1 MSQPGESNNLMAAAD
16 ADATV
21 VRLGGGGAAASQ
33 RDSRAAMRTPSQAG
47 PMANNL
53 SQLLNR
59 VMALS
64 LGRKLALAAGV
75 MAAIAILFSATQSV
89 RGKDDWRVLFA
100 NVSERDGGAIIAAL
114 QQMNVPF
121 RFTEGGGA
129 IMVPGGVV
137 HETRLKLAGQ
147 GLPKS
152 GTVGF
157 EVLENQ
163 KLGTSQFVEQVN
175 FQRGLE
181 GELAKSIQG
190 LAQVERARVH
200 LAIPKAS
207 AFVREQQQPSAS
219 VVLSLYPGRFLSE
232 QQVVAITHL
241 VSSSVPQLAPQA
253 VTIVDSNG
261 ALLAPNPQRSASS
274 GLDASQLRY
283 VSDLES
289 AFTKRI
295 VSILEPI
302 TGRDNV
308 RAQVAVDVDFT
319 QVEMTEEKFRPNS
332 PPNQAAIRSQESL
345 ESNGGNNQPGGVPG
359 ALSNQPPAAGLA
371 PIDAVPPPGGA
382 GVALPRLNANTRKET
397 TTNYEVDRSIQHTKN
412 GRGQIKRVSAAVI
425 VNYRAV
431 ADKNGVPK
439 PQPFSA
445 EEVEQINALIRDTMG
460 FNKDRGDSVSVAN
473 IPFNAPVLEEI
484 PFYKQPDNI
493 ELGKEL
499 LKFGLL
505 AIAIAAVV
513 WGVIRPILFP
523 RKTPE
528 MLAAEQAAAAA
539 VAAPGTI
546 DPLQAYDLAKERRAM
561 FERERLAR
569 EEERKHLEADL
580 KRLEDEKRR
589 EYDGLLD
596 YAKQYVGKD
605 SRVVATVVKDWMG
618 SDQAAAQQS
627 SKT

>member
-1 MSQPGESNNLMAAAD
+1 MSQTGETNNLMAAAD

-21 VRLGGGGAAASQ
+21 VRVGGRGTSNP
-33 RDSRAAMRTPSQAG
+33 RAESSTPTNAG

-53 SQLLNR
+53 SQLSSR
-59 VMALS
+59 VMALP

-75 MAAIAILFSATQSV
+75 MAAVAIIFSATQSV

-100 NVSERDGGAIIAAL
+100 NINERDGAAIIASL
-114 QQMNVPF
+114 QQMNVQY

-147 GLPKS
+147 GLPKA
-152 GTVGF
+152 GTIGF

-200 LAIPKAS
+200 LAIPKSS
-207 AFVREQQQPSAS
+207 AFVREQQYPSAS
-219 VVLSLYPGRFLSE
+219 VVLTMYPGRFVDE

-261 ALLAPNPQRSASS
+261 ALLAPNPQRSAAS
-274 GLDASQLRY
+274 GLDATQLKY
-283 VSDLES
+283 VNELES

-295 VSILEPI
+295 VGILEPI
-302 TGRDNV
+302 AGRDNV
-308 RAQVAVDVDFT
+308 RAQVAVDVDFS
-319 QVEMTEEKFRPNS
+319 QVEVTEEKFRPNS
-332 PPNQAAIRSQESL
+332 PPNQAAIRSQQSSES
-345 ESNGGNNQPGGVPG
+345 SGGNSQNGGVPG
-359 ALSNQPPAAGLA
+359 ALSNQPPPNGLA
-371 PIDAVPPPGGA
+371 PIDAVPPPGGP
-382 GVALPRLNANTRKET
+382 GVSLPRLNSSARKEQ
-397 TTNYEVDRSIQHTKN
+397 TTNYEVDRAVQHTKN
-412 GRGQIKRVSAAVI
+412 GRGQVKRVSAAVI
-425 VNYRAV
+425 VNYRSV
-431 ADKNGVPK
+431 PDKDGAAK
-439 PQPFSA
+439 PAAFSA
-445 EEVEQINALIRDTMG
+445 EEMEQINALVRDTMG
-460 FNKDRGDSVSVAN
+460 FSKDRGDSVSVAN
-473 IPFNAPVLEEI
+473 IPFNPVPAQEET
-484 PFYKQPDNI
+484 PFYKRPENVDI
-493 ELGKEL
+493 AKEL

-505 AIAIAAVV
+505 AIAIGAVV

-523 RKTPE
+523 RKSAAQA
-528 MLAAEQAAAAA
+528 LALAQANETAEANRAN
-539 VAAPGTI
+539 
-546 DPLQAYDLAKERRAM
+546 DPFVQMDLARERRAL
-561 FERERLAR
+561 FEQERLAR
-569 EEERKHLEADL
+569 DEERK
-580 KRLEDEKRR
+580 RLESDLRRIEEEKRR
-589 EYDGLLD
+589 EYDTLLD

-605 SRVVATVVKDWMG
+605 SRVVASVVKDWLG
-618 SDQAAAQQS
+618 ADQGTAQSS